1 MIRRRTT
8 LAYLLLFL
16 LAFSTLHA
24 LNSLWKTGM
33 VHAAST
39 YSDRGVGKRQFVKQN
54 VRPGLGKERYGKY
67 SFKKNK
73 MPLLEKDKSPSFTET
88 PPPAIHK
95 SRPKPTI
102 LYANGNNDN
111 NVHNYN
117 RVLPD
122 HDHRPAAQHPLRS
135 PALPLF
141 RHYAASGQD
150 RSTLRERVASRR
162 ARHLAYLR
170 TYAGLSDAAKLAEN
184 NALRDLY
191 YMLEWNELDA
201 FRTAVV
207 WDPTDYGAAGVLEPA
222 GAKVLVLTAND
233 GRGNSEI
240 GGVLAAALENRQ
252 EYCRYHGYTSYF
264 VNLTKYARP
273 GVHPV
278 WSKVCA
284 LREAFEQNPAAEWV
298 WWLDTDAIITNPQYA
313 VAEHVLHAKA
323 MEQRVTYGRPL
334 RNRFGNWTNGIYMEP
349 GEIDFSNIDMVISQ
363 DFYGLNAGSFF
374 IRRSNFTDTLL
385 DIWDDPLQIGHGWE
399 RLEQDALGHL
409 FFAHERVQQH
419 VALAP
424 QRLFNSYT
432 DSPEGVWTWQPGD
445 FVIHLAGCNIQ
456 GRCETQ
462 FHHYWNKRIQVP
474 VEYWSK
480 NRIDL
485 SRYRRNLEE

>member
-1 MIRRRTT
+1 MIRRRAT
-8 LAYLLLFL
+8 LAYLFLFL

-24 LNSLWKTGM
+24 LNTLWQTGM

-39 YSDRGVGKRQFVKQN
+39 YSDHGAGKGQFARPN
-54 VRPGLGKERYGKY
+54 ARPSVRPGLGKEKERHGMYLFGKD
-67 SFKKNK
+67 
-73 MPLLEKDKSPSFTET
+73 ERPSFTET
-88 PPPAIHK
+88 PPVAVIQK
-95 SRPKPTI
+95 DRPKPTI

-117 RVLPD
+117 QVLPD
-122 HDHRPAAQHPLRS
+122 HARCPAPSPQPRLSPFPTLCFQHRHPG
-135 PALPLF
+135 P
-141 RHYAASGQD
+141 
-150 RSTLRERVASRR
+150 
-162 ARHLAYLR
+162 
-170 TYAGLSDAAKLAEN
+170 
-184 NALRDLY
+184 RDLY

-201 FRTAVV
+201 FRTAVA
-207 WDPTDYGAAGVLEPA
+207 WDPTDDGPGGELEPA
-222 GAKVLVLTAND
+222 GERVLVLTAND

-278 WSKVCA
+278 WSKICA
-284 LREAFEQNPAAEWV
+284 LREAFEQNPAAEWI
-298 WWLDTDAIITNPQYA
+298 WWLDTDAIITNPQHA
-313 VAEHVLHAKA
+313 VAKHVLHAKA

-363 DFYGLNAGSFF
+363 DFYGVNAGSFF
-374 IRRSNFTDTLL
+374 IRRSNFTNTLL
-385 DIWDDPLQIGHGWE
+385 DIWDDPLQIKHGWE

-409 FFAHERVQQH
+409 FFVQERVQQH

-432 DSPEGVWTWQPGD
+432 DSPKGVWTWQPGD
-445 FVIHLAGCNIQ
+445 FVIHLAGCN
-456 GRCETQ
+456 
-462 FHHYWNKRIQVP
+462 V
-474 VEYWSK
+474 
-480 NRIDL
+480 
-485 SRYRRNLEE
+485 